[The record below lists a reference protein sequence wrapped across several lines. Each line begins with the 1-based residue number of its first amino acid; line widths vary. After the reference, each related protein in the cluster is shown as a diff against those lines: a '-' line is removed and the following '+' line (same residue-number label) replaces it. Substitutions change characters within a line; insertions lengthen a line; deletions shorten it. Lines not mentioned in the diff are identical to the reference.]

1 MRCDE
6 KATFPIKVVSV
17 SGPTAGGKTGLAIA
31 LAQVFDGEIVCCDSM
46 QVYRGM
52 DVGTAKPTAEEQ
64 AAVPHHM
71 VDILDPTESCS
82 AADYAVLA
90 EKAIMEI
97 ASRGRL
103 PILCGGTGLYLEALR
118 TARHGT
124 PIATDEEY
132 RTALLRL
139 AETGGKEAVHAQ
151 LAAVD
156 PEAAAAIH
164 PNNLRRVVR
173 ALEIYHVTGKT
184 KTETDR
190 EASTENPRLSILN
203 LTLSYHNRALLY
215 ERIDRRVEQMMR
227 EGLLAETERL
237 YREAKL
243 IEGTT
248 AAAAIGYKE
257 CLGAVTGEMS
267 VEMAVETL
275 KNATHHYAKRQE
287 VWFASHPHVSL
298 YADGEEGMRPFAA
311 VLAEAQAHV
320 LSFLK
325 DET

>member
-6 KATFPIKVVSV
+6 KRTAPVKVVSV
-17 SGPTAGGKTGLAIA
+17 SGPTAGGKTGLAIT
-31 LAQVFDGEIVCCDSM
+31 LAQAFDGEIVCCDSM

-64 AAVPHHM
+64 ATVPHHM
-71 VDILDPTESCS
+71 VDILDPTEPFS

-90 EKAIMEI
+90 EKTIMEI

-124 PIATDEEY
+124 PMATDEEY
-132 RTALLRL
+132 RAELLRL
-139 AETGGKEAVHAQ
+139 AETEGNEVVHAR
-151 LAAVD
+151 LAEID

-164 PNNLRRVVR
+164 PNNVRRVVR

-237 YREAKL
+237 YCTGKL
-243 IEGTT
+243 RAGTT

-257 CLGAVTGEMS
+257 CLGAVLGDMS
-267 VEMAVETL
+267 VEEAMADL

-287 VWFASHPHVSL
+287 VWYASHPHVSL
-298 YADGEEGMRPFAA
+298 YADGEEGMRTFAD
-311 VLAEAQAHV
+311 VFAEAQAQV
-320 LSFLK
+320 LAFLK
-325 DET
+325 EK